1 VKSNWNLLVRRWLGW
16 AFSRSGAFSRRCRWS
31 GYFVVVVVGQFRG
44 TVGKKCA
51 SPYFHFFIFSSLV
64 FIVIVIVS
72 YRHTMPLATR
82 ITKMLNIEHPVV
94 MGGMTGTGTPEL
106 AAAVSNAGGLGLFA
120 VLNAGTPEK
129 CRAWIKLMPTLTDKP
144 W

>member
-1 VKSNWNLLVRRWLGW
+1 MAFYETFLLICCRSRLHLHPASSSANFLIPLNYLFSPCLELNLDPVLIQCACG
-16 AFSRSGAFSRRCRWS
+16 GP
-31 GYFVVVVVGQFRG
+31 
-44 TVGKKCA
+44 VGK
-51 SPYFHFFIFSSLV
+51 SSRL
-64 FIVIVIVS
+64 S
-72 YRHTMPLATR
+72 HKSGSGTMPLATR

>member
-1 VKSNWNLLVRRWLGW
+1 M
-16 AFSRSGAFSRRCRWS
+16 CE
-31 GYFVVVVVGQFRG
+31 
-44 TVGKKCA
+44 
-51 SPYFHFFIFSSLV
+51 SLV
-64 FIVIVIVS
+64 ITLIML
-72 YRHTMPLATR
+72 TTR

-129 CRAWIKLMPTLTDKP
+129 CRAWIRLMPTLTDKP

>member
-1 VKSNWNLLVRRWLGW
+1 MHV
-16 AFSRSGAFSRRCRWS
+16 
-31 GYFVVVVVGQFRG
+31 VVVVVGLWLLCRRAVSLSLVSLG
-44 TVGKKCA
+44 ARWAKCA